1 MNPQKKQVNPFK
13 LLDEGDAK
21 APERLKKQ
29 VTGSYDTMLSFFK
42 TLELF
47 VGNAAQTVVSLL
59 KMYADAENP
68 PGDNK
73 KPRKP
78 DEDNK

>member
-1 MNPQKKQVNPFK
+1 MNTEKKQVNPFK

-21 APERLKKQ
+21 APERLKRQ

-59 KMYADAENP
+59 KIYADTEYP
-68 PGDNK
+68 PNDNK
-73 KPRKP
+73 KNRKP
-78 DEDNK
+78 DDK